1 MATKRKSAKRGS
13 KPKAAK
19 RKPATR
25 TSPARKS
32 SRAKNTARKTV
43 TKPKRRKTRLARAG
57 AVAKTVKQKTLKGI
71 DIVVDGGGRAWD
83 ALKSTTSNV
92 VESVRERIG
101 EELSDRG
108 A

>member
-13 KPKAAK
+13 K

-32 SRAKNTARKTV
+32 SSAKSSARKRA
-43 TKPKRRKTRLARAG
+43 TKPKGRKTRLARAG

>member
-1 MATKRKSAKRGS
+1 MATKRKCAKRGS
-13 KPKAAK
+13 K

-32 SRAKNTARKTV
+32 SSVKSSARKRA
-43 TKPKRRKTRLARAG
+43 TKPKGRKTRLARAG

-71 DIVVDGGGRAWD
+71 DVVVDSGGRAWD

-101 EELSDRG
+101 GETSES
-108 A
+108 

>member
-13 KPKAAK
+13 K

-32 SRAKNTARKTV
+32 SSAKSSARKRA
-43 TKPKRRKTRLARAG
+43 TKPKGRKTRLARAG

-71 DIVVDGGGRAWD
+71 DIVVDSGGRAWD

-101 EELSDRG
+101 GETSES
-108 A
+108 